1 MTRQTMLVV
10 ATAAAIGAGGAMA
23 MNAAKTAP
31 RVELASNFT
40 EQAQLAPERIV
51 IGLDISRSN
60 PLVADPAF
68 AAKVGARIADEIRK
82 LGFAS
87 EVHVRTLGNYDA
99 SSNAFYYDAVL
110 SVRSRPENVADEV
123 DKLVSGTPLLVRSG
137 KWKAQ
142 GHTNILAF
150 LDNVSQ
156 SIGCSGM
163 STTIILAS
171 DGIEDSEYAHLAR
184 ANSHLPAPDASE
196 FSGCTKLEILGLG
209 QGTRSPIETV
219 RLRKEWTGWAKAA
232 GFKEFQGLN
241 DW

>member
-1 MTRQTMLVV
+1 MMRSAMLAI
-10 ATAAAIGAGGAMA
+10 ATATAIGAGGVYAV
-23 MNAAKTAP
+23 NAAQSAASI
-31 RVELASNFT
+31 EIASNLAD
-40 EQAQLAPERIV
+40 QAAIAPQRLV
-51 IGLDISRSN
+51 IGLDISQSN
-60 PLVADPAF
+60 PLVSDPAF
-68 AAKVGARIADEIRK
+68 AAKVGARVAGQIRK

-110 SVRSRPENVADEV
+110 SVRSRPEDVADEV
-123 DKLVSGTPLLVRSG
+123 ERLIAGTPLLVKNG

-142 GHTNILAF
+142 SRTNILAF

-156 SIGCSGM
+156 SIGCAGM
-163 STTIILAS
+163 PTTIILAS

-184 ANSHLPAPDASE
+184 ANAHLPAPDGKPFA
-196 FSGCTKLEILGLG
+196 GCAELQILGLG

-232 GFKEFQGLN
+232 GFHEFQGLN

>member
-1 MTRQTMLVV
+1 MMRPAMLAA
-10 ATAAAIGAGGAMA
+10 ATAVALGMGGAYAETRMA
-23 MNAAKTAP
+23 A
-31 RVELASNFT
+31 NFN
-40 EQAQLAPERIV
+40 EQAHLAPQRIV

-60 PLVADPAF
+60 PLVTDPAF
-68 AAKVGARIADEIRK
+68 AAKVGTRIADQIAK

-99 SSNAFYYDAVL
+99 SSNAFYYDAIL
-110 SVRSRPENVADEV
+110 SVRNRPENVAAEV
-123 DKLVSGTPLLVRSG
+123 ERLVSGTPLLVKRG

-150 LDNVSQ
+150 LDNARE
-156 SIGCSGM
+156 SIGCDGM
-163 STTIILAS
+163 PTIIILAS

-184 ANSHLPAPDASE
+184 RNSHLPTPDGKE
-196 FSGCTKLEILGLG
+196 FAGCTALEILGLG

-232 GFKEFQGLN
+232 GFSEFQGLN

>member
-1 MTRQTMLVV
+1 MIRHAMLAV
-10 ATAAAIGAGGAMA
+10 ATVAALGVGGAYA
-23 MNAAKTAP
+23 ETRVAA
-31 RVELASNFT
+31 NFN
-40 EQAQLAPERIV
+40 EQARLTPQRII

-68 AAKVGARIADEIRK
+68 AAKVGARIADQIAR

-99 SSNAFYYDAVL
+99 SSNAFYYDAIL
-110 SVRSRPENVADEV
+110 SVRNRPEDVATEV
-123 DKLVSGTPLLVRSG
+123 GRLVSGTPLLVKRG
-137 KWKAQ
+137 RWKAQ

-150 LDNVSQ
+150 LDNARE
-156 SIGCSGM
+156 SIGCAGM
-163 STTIILAS
+163 PTTIILAS

-184 ANSHLPAPDASE
+184 RNAHLPAPDGRE
-196 FSGCTKLEILGLG
+196 FAGCVKLEILGLG

-232 GFKEFQGLN
+232 GFGEFQGLN

>member
-1 MTRQTMLVV
+1 MMRTMLAL
-10 ATAAAIGAGGAMA
+10 ATATAIGAGGAYA
-23 MNAAKTAP
+23 VNAAQP
-31 RVELASNFT
+31 RTQLAENFA
-40 EQAQLAPERIV
+40 EQAQLAPQRIV
-51 IGLDISRSN
+51 VGLDISRSN

-68 AAKVGARIADEIRK
+68 AAKVGARIAGEIRK

-87 EVHVRTLGNYDA
+87 EIHVRTLGNYDA
-99 SSNAFYYDAVL
+99 SSNTFYYDAVL
-110 SVRSRPENVADEV
+110 SVHSRPEDVANEV
-123 DKLVSGTPLLVRSG
+123 EKLVSGTPLLVKNG

-142 GHTNILAF
+142 SRTNILAF

-156 SIGCSGM
+156 SIGCSAM
-163 STTIILAS
+163 PTTIILAS

-184 ANSHLPAPDASE
+184 PNSHLPAPDATE
-196 FSGCTKLEILGLG
+196 FSGCARLEILGLG

>member
-1 MTRQTMLVV
+1 MRAMLAF
-10 ATAAAIGAGGAMA
+10 ATAASIGVGGATA
-23 MNAAKTAP
+23 MNAAQNAP
-31 RVELASNFT
+31 RIELASNMT
-40 EQAQLAPERIV
+40 EQAQLAPRRVV
-51 IGLDISRSN
+51 IGLDISQSN

-68 AAKVGARIADEIRK
+68 AAKVGARIAGEIRK

-99 SSNAFYYDAVL
+99 SSNAFYYDTVL
-110 SVRSRPENVADEV
+110 STRSRPEDVAQEV
-123 DKLVSGTPLLVRSG
+123 EHLVAGTPLLVKRG

-142 GHTNILAF
+142 SHTNILAF

-156 SIGCSGM
+156 SIGCGGM
-163 STTIILAS
+163 PTTIILAS

-184 ANSHLPAPDASE
+184 VGAHLPAPDTGQYQ
-196 FSGCTKLEILGLG
+196 GCAELEILGLG
-209 QGTRSPIETV
+209 QGTKSPITTV

-232 GFKEFQGLN
+232 GFHEFQGLN

>member
-1 MTRQTMLVV
+1 MLAV
-10 ATAAAIGAGGAMA
+10 ATASAIGAGGAMA
-23 MNAAKTAP
+23 VNAAQP
-31 RVELASNFT
+31 RIVLASNFT
-40 EQAQLAPERIV
+40 EQAQLAPGRIV

-110 SVRSRPENVADEV
+110 SARNRPENIAAEV
-123 DKLVSGTPLLVRSG
+123 EKLVSGTPLLVKSG

-142 GHTNILAF
+142 SRTNILAF

-156 SIGCSGM
+156 SIGCAGLP
-163 STTIILAS
+163 TTIILAS

-184 ANSHLPAPDASE
+184 ANSHLPAPDAQD
-196 FSGCTKLEILGLG
+196 FRGCAKLEILGLG
-209 QGTRSPIETV
+209 QGTKSPVQTV
-219 RLRKEWTGWAKAA
+219 RLRKEWSGWAKAA
-232 GFKEFQGLN
+232 GFADFLGLN